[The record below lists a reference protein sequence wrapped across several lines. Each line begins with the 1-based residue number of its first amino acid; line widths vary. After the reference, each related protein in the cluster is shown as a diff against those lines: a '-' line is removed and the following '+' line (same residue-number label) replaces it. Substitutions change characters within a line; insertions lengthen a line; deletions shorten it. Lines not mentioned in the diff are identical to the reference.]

1 MLDSVF
7 AGQIGAAVEASF
19 CPHAPANNRQGLTL
33 IGMVGAEGLEPPT
46 YAL

>member
-1 MLDSVF
+1 MLDSVV
-7 AGQIGAAVEASF
+7 AGQIGAAVGERLCPQAS
-19 CPHAPANNRQGLTL
+19 ANNRQGLTL